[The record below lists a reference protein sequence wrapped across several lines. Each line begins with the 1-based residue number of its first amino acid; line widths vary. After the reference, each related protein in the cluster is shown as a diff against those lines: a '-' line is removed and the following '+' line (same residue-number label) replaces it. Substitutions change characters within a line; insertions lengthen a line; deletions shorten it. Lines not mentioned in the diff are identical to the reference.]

1 MKQYLELCHDIMAN
15 GFDRK
20 NERTGEVTR
29 SVFGRTLRFDL
40 RKEFPIVKAKFTP
53 IKSLTVELLWFLSG
67 GTNIKFLHDNNCKLW
82 DEWADENGNFGPI
95 YGKQWRNWTRYK
107 IIREMRTTEFGMGEP
122 KSTHQYVVEKESID
136 QIGGIISKLKSDPS
150 HRRLLVNAFNIGEL
164 PEMSLPP
171 CHYAFQ
177 FFVNDQNELSCMFN
191 MRSNDVGL
199 GLPLNIASYSIL
211 THMIAQVCNLKV
223 GEVIYVG
230 GDVHIYHN
238 HFDMVNEMLSRPPID
253 TPAKLWLNPDIND
266 IDKFT
271 LNDIR
276 LENYVYH
283 PAIKAPI
290 AV

>member
-1 MKQYLELCHDIMAN
+1 MIEYLKLCQDILDN

-29 SVFGRTLRFDL
+29 SVFGRQLRFDL

-67 GTNIKFLHDNNCKLW
+67 STNIQFLHDHDCHLW

-95 YGKQWRNWTRYK
+95 YGKQWRDWTRYK
-107 IIREMRTTEFGMGEP
+107 VVRETQTTEFAKKIP
-122 KSTHQYVVEKESID
+122 KTTKQFVVEKESID
-136 QIGGIISKLKSDPS
+136 QIGMLIHKLKTDPS
-150 HRRLLVNAFNIGEL
+150 HRRLLVNAFNVGEL
-164 PEMSLPP
+164 PDMALPP

-177 FFVNDQNELSCMFN
+177 FFVNDKQELSCMFN

-199 GLPLNIASYSIL
+199 GLPLNIASYAIL
-211 THMIAQVCNLKV
+211 THMIAQVCDLKV
-223 GEVIYVG
+223 GELIYVG

-238 HFDMVNEMLSRPPID
+238 HFDMVNEMLLRPLISE
-253 TPAKLWLNPDIND
+253 PAQLWLNPQITN
-266 IDKFT
+266 IDDFT
-271 LNDIR
+271 VGDIR
-276 LENYVYH
+276 LENYKYH
-283 PAIKAPI
+283 PKISAPI